1 MIREENLKLNKSLE
15 KAAEDQQKNSENLK
29 VTKGQLEREKAK
41 NKVMLK
47 RLKAENSSNH
57 NSADEGQSLPDVI
70 WFDQKK
76 VDQNLQKID
85 QNLQKVD
92 HNLQKVDQ
100 NRNIEIRPPSA
111 APATPAKADIKAR
124 VSSKSEFNVRHSSI
138 TVMPNEAFFI
148 EIQNNW
154 AWADKLGR

>member
-76 VDQNLQKID
+76 VDQNLQK
-85 QNLQKVD
+85 VD

-111 APATPAKADIKAR
+111 APTPATPAKADIKAR

-138 TVMPNEAFFI
+138 TVATTEKLDPNFYHKSDP
-148 EIQNNW
+148 QY
-154 AWADKLGR
+154 

>member
-76 VDQNLQKID
+76 VDQNLQKVD

-111 APATPAKADIKAR
+111 APTPATPAKADIKAR
-124 VSSKSEFNVRHSSI
+124 VSSKSEFNVWHSSI
-138 TVMPNEAFFI
+138 TVATTE
-148 EIQNNW
+148 
-154 AWADKLGR
+154 KLDLDFYRKSDHPY

>member
-76 VDQNLQKID
+76 VDQNLQK
-85 QNLQKVD
+85 VD

-111 APATPAKADIKAR
+111 APAPATPAKADIKAR
-124 VSSKSEFNVRHSSI
+124 VSSKSESNVWHSSV
-138 TVMPNEAFFI
+138 TVAINLTI
-148 EIQNNW
+148 S
-154 AWADKLGR
+154 G

>member
-76 VDQNLQKID
+76 VDQNLQK
-85 QNLQKVD
+85 VD

-111 APATPAKADIKAR
+111 APTPATPAKADIKAR
-124 VSSKSEFNVRHSSI
+124 VSSKSKFNVRHSSI
-138 TVMPNEAFFI
+138 TVATTEKLDPNFYHKSAPHI
-148 EIQNNW
+148 E
-154 AWADKLGR
+154 K

>member
-47 RLKAENSSNH
+47 RLRAENSSNH

-76 VDQNLQKID
+76 VDQNLQKVD

-111 APATPAKADIKAR
+111 APTPATPAKADIKAR

-138 TVMPNEAFFI
+138 TVATTEKLDPNFYHKSDP
-148 EIQNNW
+148 QY
-154 AWADKLGR
+154 